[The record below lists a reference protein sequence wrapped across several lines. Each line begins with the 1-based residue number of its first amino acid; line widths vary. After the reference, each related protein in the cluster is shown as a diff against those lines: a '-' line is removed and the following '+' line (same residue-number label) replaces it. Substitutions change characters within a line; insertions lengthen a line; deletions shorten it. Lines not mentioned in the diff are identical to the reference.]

1 MIFSVPWEVVKLQSS
16 LLVENGVR
24 SESKILVVSCL
35 LGGMREIE
43 TNLPSLTLAKERR
56 ALKASVRSRRHSA
69 RIVVFL
75 ALWAADGRA
84 ADASDGTTDG
94 GSDAE

>member
-24 SESKILVVSCL
+24 SESKILVSCL

-56 ALKASVRSRRHSA
+56 ALKASVRSRHSA

-75 ALWAADGRA
+75 ALWAADGGA
-84 ADASDGTTDG
+84 ADASEGTTDG